1 MFINIFKVFQS
12 HKIPLQV
19 KKTKY
24 KLTKNITKNLDPLK
38 LSLAHLRVISIN
50 QLIQFTKWT
59 DWKIISEQ
67 QLKCFYLSHKAI
79 VRLAI

>member
-24 KLTKNITKNLDPLK
+24 KLTKNITKNIEI
-38 LSLAHLRVISIN
+38 H
-50 QLIQFTKWT
+50 
-59 DWKIISEQ
+59 
-67 QLKCFYLSHKAI
+67 
-79 VRLAI
+79 